1 MQMVSDDDVVFRRVA
16 ELIRADTAFTAE
28 VLTLVN
34 SPLLGC
40 RQEIGSILHAVAIL
54 GLERVKSLVMTV
66 ALRDMLSASL
76 GVPALHRCW
85 RHCLACALIAEEFAA
100 AAWLDKDKAYTAGLL
115 HDAGR
120 LGLLMAY
127 PDDYTRLLEIADST
141 GRDVRVCENAFFGM
155 DHCEA
160 GKELVAEWRLPPG
173 FTEIALHHHDPITAD
188 ERVEFLQIVKVA
200 CRTADILGFQVAGP
214 AAAATLDELRAAAPE
229 SFRDRLRSER
239 ALMLSIAG
247 KINAVECSL
256 I

>member
-1 MQMVSDDDVVFRRVA
+1 MQLVSDDGVVFRRVA

-28 VLTLVN
+28 VLTLAN

-40 RQEIGSILHAVAIL
+40 RQEVGSILHAVAIL

-66 ALRDMLSASL
+66 ALRNMLSASL
-76 GVPALHRCW
+76 GIPALHRCW
-85 RHCLACALIAEEFAA
+85 RHCLACALVAEELAA

-127 PDDYTRLLEIADST
+127 PEDYTRALEIADST

-155 DHCEA
+155 DHCDA
-160 GKELVAEWRLPPG
+160 GRDLVREWNLPPG
-173 FTEIALHHHDPITAD
+173 FVEIALRHHDPLAPG
-188 ERVEFLQIVKVA
+188 ERFGSLQIVQLA
-200 CRTADILGFQVAGP
+200 CRAADLLGFQVAGP
-214 AAAATLDELRAAAPE
+214 APSVKLEDLRAAAPE
-229 SFRDRLRSER
+229 SVRDRLRSER

-247 KINAVECSL
+247 KINALECSL
-256 I
+256 M

>member
-1 MQMVSDDDVVFRRVA
+1 MELVSDDGVVFRQVA

-28 VLTLVN
+28 VLMLAN

-40 RQEIGSILHAVAIL
+40 RHEISSILHAVAIL

-66 ALRDMLSASL
+66 ALRNMLSASL
-76 GVPALHRCW
+76 GIPALHRCW
-85 RHCLACALIAEEFAA
+85 RHCLACALVAEELAS

-127 PDDYTRLLEIADST
+127 PEDYTQALEIADST
-141 GRDVRVCENAFFGM
+141 GRDVRSCENAFFGM

-160 GKELVAEWRLPPG
+160 GRDLVSEWNLPPA
-173 FTEIALHHHDPITAD
+173 FAEIALHHHDQLAPG
-188 ERVEFLQIVKVA
+188 ERFGSLQVVQLA
-200 CRTADILGFQVAGP
+200 CRVANVLGFQVAGP
-214 AAAATLDELRAAAPE
+214 APPATFEEVGAAVPE
-229 SFRDRLRSER
+229 NVRNRLRSER
-239 ALMLSIAG
+239 ELMLSIAG
-247 KINAVECSL
+247 KINALECSL